1 MTMKKT
7 ILTVAASLFFGAAVV
22 FAQDTT
28 RTEQQR
34 DQQTQ
39 TDRYRTEGMV
49 EVQQADLP
57 EAVSQTL
64 KDTKYSGWEEGKI
77 YLDPESG
84 EYLLEIEKDGQAAQ
98 HFRFDRNGTDVTDR
112 DAQGQDQ
119 QNQQQGEQREG
130 DQNQQQTDPMNQ
142 ETDTTSQQGE
152 DQNQYN
158 NQQQNDQ
165 ENQDDDAAVQSDT
178 TQTDDAVNQDQNQ
191 DQNQEQSSNVT
202 EGDSTQMNQE
212 SDTNVQGQE
221 GQREDETVSED
232 SEKTNEGAVSED
244 ASQRT
249 EEDANY
255 KKEDKATGAGEN
267 ESAATSTG
275 AKKEVGSMEGHYK
288 VIDQSELPQEVVS
301 TLNDEVYGGWKDN
314 TVYVDTKTGDYI
326 VQAKGEGKA
335 GMYYRISKDGKDISK
350 HRKHNKEDKQG

>member
-112 DAQGQDQ
+112 DAQGQ

-158 NQQQNDQ
+158 QQQNDQ
-165 ENQDDDAAVQSDT
+165 ENQNDDAAVQSDT
-178 TQTDDAVNQDQNQ
+178 TQTDDAVNQEQ
-191 DQNQEQSSNVT
+191 DQNREQSSNVT

-212 SDTNVQGQE
+212 TDANVQGQE

-232 SEKTNEGAVSED
+232 SEKKNEGAVSED
-244 ASQRT
+244 AAQRT

-255 KKEDKATGAGEN
+255 KKEEKAADTGAN
-267 ESAATSTG
+267 EGAATSTA

-301 TLNDEVYGGWKDN
+301 KLDEEVYGGWKDN
-314 TVYVDTKTGDYI
+314 TVYLDTKTGDYI
-326 VQAKGEGKA
+326 VQAKGEGRE
-335 GMYYRISKDGKDISK
+335 GMYYRISKEGKDISK
-350 HRKHNKEDKQG
+350 HRKQNKEDKQG